1 MTLRL
6 DTGSLLACSVGA
18 RGAWGVVGA
27 VGGWPTGRRCPVA
40 SVPCWNALR
49 SSGMDSTRCDGR
61 YRAFLECDGL
71 SSPTPISKVS
81 RRGNLLSVPLPHH
94 NPCIPLF
101 TIICPT
107 TGRQHTRSI
116 YDAILT
122 RHTIQHSCSRDID
135 IFTRSIIRHPTPW
148 FPRRANAPRP
158 QQHSI
163 PRGTKPTPHPSTP
176 MRYQFPR
183 YRADGSASRK

>member
-40 SVPCWNALR
+40 SVPFWNALR

-61 YRAFLECDGL
+61 YRAFSNAMGCRLQLQYQKFPAAAISLACRC
-71 SSPTPISKVS
+71 PIT
-81 RRGNLLSVPLPHH
+81 
-94 NPCIPLF
+94 IPAYLLF